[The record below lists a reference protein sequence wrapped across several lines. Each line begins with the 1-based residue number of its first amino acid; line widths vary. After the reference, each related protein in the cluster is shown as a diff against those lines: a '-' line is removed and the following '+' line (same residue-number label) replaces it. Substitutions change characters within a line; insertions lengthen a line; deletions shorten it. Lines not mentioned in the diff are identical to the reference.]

1 MEVVTFEDIPYYT
14 IIDYISPHL
23 GAKEFGA
30 LSMMSVY
37 LRDIFMSNDIW
48 KRLYVNSLRDKFKIT
63 DKSIHVGPSLENH
76 KKRKSVIEVPYSM
89 KWGGYRWSYYHT
101 PWYNHSWIYNGVM
114 SECGCVPNML
124 CRKVIANNT
133 SHRTRADPVMST
145 LTGADVFNSAR
156 QHLYNSIQEH
166 NKRQGCTHSHM
177 CTNIDHYLL
186 DTLDAPSSVR
196 NYKDFRK
203 QYLSKYLTQ
212 TKNDPTVRKV
222 SSAIKRKKERI
233 KDYQKYMR
241 LLQEE
246 IDTEESIVEKNTCL
260 KNSLIQALKKQ

>member
-48 KRLYVNSLRDKFKIT
+48 KRLYVNSLKDKFKIT
-63 DKSIHVGPSLENH
+63 DKSIHVGPSLKNH
-76 KKRKSVIEVPYSM
+76 EERKSVMEVPFLYKNPTYLS
-89 KWGGYRWSYYHT
+89 WFNYPWSYG
-101 PWYNHSWIYNGVM
+101 GVM
-114 SECGCVPNML
+114 SECGCVSYGK
-124 CRKVIANNT
+124 RIIADNA
-133 SHRTRADPVMST
+133 SHRTRADPVMSN
-145 LTGADVFNSAR
+145 LTGVDGINRLR
-156 QHLYNSIQEH
+156 QHLCTSIREYNNNSL
-166 NKRQGCTHSHM
+166 GYTHSHM

-203 QYLSKYLTQ
+203 QYLSKYFTQ
-212 TKNDPTVRKV
+212 TKNDPKVKKV
-222 SSAIKRKKERI
+222 SSVIKRKGKKVDQLQRYIKELE
-233 KDYQKYMR
+233 K
-241 LLQEE
+241 E
-246 IDTEESIVEKNTCL
+246 IEKESKFVEKNDKL
-260 KNSLIQALKKQ
+260 KNSLALALNK

>member
-124 CRKVIANNT
+124 CRKVIANDT
-133 SHRTRADPVMST
+133 SQRTRADPVIST
-145 LTGADVFNSAR
+145 LSGADVFNSAR
-156 QHLYNSIQEH
+156 QHLYTSIQEH

-203 QYLSKYLTQ
+203 QYLSKYFTQ

-222 SSAIKRKKERI
+222 SSSVKRKGKKVEQLQRYIKELEKEI
-233 KDYQKYMR
+233 Q
-241 LLQEE
+241 QE
-246 IDTEESIVEKNTCL
+246 SKLFEKND
-260 KNSLIQALKKQ
+260 KLKKSLALALNK